1 MFHSESGWTKKN
13 ELEKVKGGG
22 IIGEEKIIRKKEV
35 KQVSVA

>member
-22 IIGEEKIIRKKEV
+22 ISGEEKIIRKEGGEAGKY
-35 KQVSVA
+35 S